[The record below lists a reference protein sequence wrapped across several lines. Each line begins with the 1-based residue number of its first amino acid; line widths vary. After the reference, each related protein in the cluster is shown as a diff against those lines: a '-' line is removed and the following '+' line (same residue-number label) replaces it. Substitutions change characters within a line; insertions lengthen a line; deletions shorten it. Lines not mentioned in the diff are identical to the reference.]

1 MPALAAIPHSAKEI
15 RTSPMRWLVLAV
27 MSLGIF
33 LILVDNTIVNTA
45 LPAISRD
52 LGASTSTLQWVIDSY
67 TLVLAGLLLLG
78 GSIGDRFGRRHWM
91 AAGMSIF
98 GVAAVGAAFSTSAE
112 SLIAFRALQGV
123 GAALVMPATLS
134 ILTDVFAREERA
146 KAIGI
151 WTGVGG
157 LAIGVGPAIGGYL
170 VDEFSW
176 SAVFLM
182 HVPVVLL
189 ALVGLYLIV
198 PSSRDE
204 RERKLDV
211 PGGLLATGGLLA
223 LGYAI
228 IQGAEAG
235 WTSAEIVG
243 SFIAAGALLA
253 AFVLVE
259 LRSSAPMLPLQ
270 FFRQKDFTGGVL
282 IIGLIFFALF
292 VTFFFLTQYFQ
303 LVQGRSA
310 FEAGLLIVIPAAGMM
325 VGAPIAG
332 LLVKRV
338 GPRTLLLGAIASMV
352 AGLALF
358 LRLEVDTGT
367 LQIAASLFTFGVGA
381 GMAMAPLTDTVM
393 AAVPVNDAGVGSAA
407 NDVSRELGA
416 ALGIAIVGSVVNTI
430 YRNNVDDSLGG
441 AVPESAVESA
451 KEGIGI
457 AALGTEGLPA
467 DVAAQVVSS
476 ANVAFVDAITFGF
489 AVSIGVLAVAA
500 LAAMTLLPSKMR
512 ETQVE
517 IDDFASPDAD
527 APSPVAP
534 TTQSV
539 PVPVTVES
547 SALAVE
553 SPNRQSL
560 FH

>member
-1 MPALAAIPHSAKEI
+1 MPALASIPHSAEQI
-15 RTSPMRWLVLAV
+15 RTSPTRWLVLAV

-67 TLVLAGLLLLG
+67 TLILAGLLLLG
-78 GSIGDRFGRRHWM
+78 GTVGDRFGRRQWM
-91 AAGMSIF
+91 AIGMSVF

-157 LAIGVGPAIGGYL
+157 LGIGMGPAIGGYL

-189 ALVGLYLIV
+189 ALAGLFFLV
-198 PSSRDE
+198 PNSRDE
-204 RERKLDV
+204 RKRKLDL

-235 WTSAEIVG
+235 WGSAEIVG
-243 SFIAAGALLA
+243 SFTSAVALLA

-259 LRSSAPMLPLQ
+259 LRSAEPMLPLQ
-270 FFRQKDFTGGVL
+270 FFRRKDFTGGVL
-282 IIGLIFFALF
+282 IIGLIFFAMF

-310 FEAGLLIVIPAAGMM
+310 FEAGLLIVIPATGMM

-332 LLVKRV
+332 LLVKRI
-338 GPRTLLLGAIASMV
+338 GPRMLLLGAISSMV
-352 AGLALF
+352 AGMALF

-367 LQIAASLFTFGVGA
+367 LQIAISLFTFGVGS

-416 ALGIAIVGSVVNTI
+416 ALGIAIVGSLANTI
-430 YRNNVDDSLGG
+430 YRGNVEEALDGTVSP
-441 AVPESAVESA
+441 AVVESA
-451 KEGIGI
+451 KEGVGI
-457 AALGTEGLPA
+457 ALLESESLPA
-467 DVAAQVVSS
+467 DVAAQVVAS
-476 ANVAFVDAITFGF
+476 ANLAFVDAITFGF
-489 AVSIGVLAVAA
+489 AVSIGVLVAAAVAA
-500 LAAMTLLPSKMR
+500 VTLLPNKMR

-517 IDDFASPDAD
+517 VDDSDDPEG
-527 APSPVAP
+527 PSSVAP
-534 TTQSV
+534 TPEAV
-539 PVPVTVES
+539 PVLVQMSSSSVRSASPVS
-547 SALAVE
+547 
-553 SPNRQSL
+553 QSL

>member
-1 MPALAAIPHSAKEI
+1 MPALAAIPHSAEEI
-15 RTSPMRWLVLAV
+15 RTSPTRWLVLAV

-52 LGASTSTLQWVIDSY
+52 LSASTSTLQWVIDSY

-78 GSIGDRFGRRHWM
+78 GTIGDRFGRRQWM
-91 AAGMSIF
+91 AIGMSIF
-98 GVAAVGAAFSTSAE
+98 GLAAVGAAFSTNAE

-134 ILTDVFAREERA
+134 ILTDVFSRKERA
-146 KAIGI
+146 LAIGI

-157 LAIGVGPAIGGYL
+157 LGIGMGPAIGGYL
-170 VDEFSW
+170 VDEFGW
-176 SAVFLM
+176 AAVFLM
-182 HVPVVLL
+182 HVPIVLL
-189 ALVGLYLIV
+189 ALAGLFFLV
-198 PSSRDE
+198 PDSKDE

-211 PGGLLATGGLLA
+211 PGGLLATGGLVA
-223 LGYAI
+223 LGYGI
-228 IQGAEAG
+228 IQGTEAG
-235 WTSAEIVG
+235 WTSGEIIG
-243 SFIAAGALLA
+243 SFVVAVALLT
-253 AFVLVE
+253 AFIMVE
-259 LRSSAPMLPLQ
+259 LRTAEPMLPLQ
-270 FFRQKDFTGGVL
+270 LFRQKDFTGGVI

-332 LLVKRV
+332 LLVKRI
-338 GPRTLLLGAIASMV
+338 GPRSLLLGALTSMA
-352 AGLALF
+352 AGLLLF
-358 LRLEVDTGT
+358 LRLEVDTST
-367 LQIAASLFTFGVGA
+367 LQIAISLFTFGIGVGS
-381 GMAMAPLTDTVM
+381 AMAPLTDTVM

-416 ALGIAIVGSVVNTI
+416 ALGIAIVGSLVNGI
-430 YRNNVDDSLGG
+430 YRNNIDESLGG
-441 AVPESAVESA
+441 VVPASAVESA

-457 AALGTEGLPA
+457 AVLGSEGLPV
-467 DVAAQVVSS
+467 DVAAQVVSA
-476 ANVAFVDAITFGF
+476 ANVAFVDAITVGF
-489 AVSIGVLAVAA
+489 AVSIGVLVVAA
-500 LAAMTLLPSKMR
+500 IAALTLLPNKMR

-517 IDDFASPDAD
+517 VDDFGAEDHPRIGTS
-527 APSPVAP
+527 APQA
-534 TTQSV
+534 T
-539 PVPVTVES
+539 PVPVSVDS
-547 SALAVE
+547 SAVTVAPPV
-553 SPNRQSL
+553 RQGW

>member
-1 MPALAAIPHSAKEI
+1 MPALAAIPHSAEEI
-15 RTSPMRWLVLAV
+15 RTSPTRWLVLAV

-52 LGASTSTLQWVIDSY
+52 LSASTSTLQWVIDSY

-78 GSIGDRFGRRHWM
+78 GTIGDRFGRRQWM
-91 AAGMSIF
+91 AIGMSIF
-98 GVAAVGAAFSTSAE
+98 GLAAVGAAFSTNAE

-134 ILTDVFAREERA
+134 ILTDVFSRKERA
-146 KAIGI
+146 LAIGI

-157 LAIGVGPAIGGYL
+157 LGIGMGPAIGGYL
-170 VDEFSW
+170 VDEFGW
-176 SAVFLM
+176 AAVFLM
-182 HVPVVLL
+182 HVPIVLL
-189 ALVGLYLIV
+189 ALAGLFFLV
-198 PSSRDE
+198 PDSKDE

-211 PGGLLATGGLLA
+211 PGGLLATGGLVA
-223 LGYAI
+223 LGYGI
-228 IQGAEAG
+228 IQGTEAG
-235 WTSAEIVG
+235 WTSGEIIG
-243 SFIAAGALLA
+243 SFVVAVALLT
-253 AFVLVE
+253 AFIMVE
-259 LRSSAPMLPLQ
+259 LRTAEPMLPLQ
-270 FFRQKDFTGGVL
+270 LFRQKDFTGGVI

-332 LLVKRV
+332 LLVKRI
-338 GPRTLLLGAIASMV
+338 GPRILLLGALTSMA
-352 AGLALF
+352 AGLLLF
-358 LRLEVDTGT
+358 LRLEVDTST
-367 LQIAASLFTFGVGA
+367 LQIAISLFTFGIGVGS
-381 GMAMAPLTDTVM
+381 AMAPLTDTVM

-416 ALGIAIVGSVVNTI
+416 ALGIAIVGSLVNGI
-430 YRNNVDDSLGG
+430 YRNNIDESLGG
-441 AVPESAVESA
+441 VVPASAVESA

-457 AALGTEGLPA
+457 AVLGSEGLPV
-467 DVAAQVVSS
+467 DVAAQVVSA
-476 ANVAFVDAITFGF
+476 ANVAFVDAITVGF
-489 AVSIGVLAVAA
+489 AVSIGVLVVAA
-500 LAAMTLLPSKMR
+500 IAALTLLPNKMR

-517 IDDFASPDAD
+517 VDDFGAEDHPRIGTS
-527 APSPVAP
+527 APQA
-534 TTQSV
+534 T
-539 PVPVTVES
+539 PVPVSVDS
-547 SALAVE
+547 SAVTVAPPV
-553 SPNRQSL
+553 RQGW

>member
-1 MPALAAIPHSAKEI
+1 MPALAAIPHSAEEI
-15 RTSPMRWLVLAV
+15 RTSPTRWLVLAV

-52 LGASTSTLQWVIDSY
+52 LSASTSTLQWVIDSY

-78 GSIGDRFGRRHWM
+78 GTIGDRFGRRQWM
-91 AAGMSIF
+91 AIGMSIF
-98 GVAAVGAAFSTSAE
+98 GLAAVGAAFSTNAE

-134 ILTDVFAREERA
+134 ILTDVFSRKERA
-146 KAIGI
+146 LAIGI

-157 LAIGVGPAIGGYL
+157 LGIGMGPAIGGYL
-170 VDEFSW
+170 VDEFGW
-176 SAVFLM
+176 AAVFLM
-182 HVPVVLL
+182 HVPIVLL
-189 ALVGLYLIV
+189 ALAGLFFLV
-198 PSSRDE
+198 PDSKDE

-211 PGGLLATGGLLA
+211 PGGLLATGGLVA
-223 LGYAI
+223 LGYGI
-228 IQGAEAG
+228 IQGTEAG
-235 WTSAEIVG
+235 WTSGEIIG
-243 SFIAAGALLA
+243 SFVVAVALLT
-253 AFVLVE
+253 AFIMVE
-259 LRSSAPMLPLQ
+259 LRTAEPMLPLQ
-270 FFRQKDFTGGVL
+270 LFRQKDFTGGVI

-332 LLVKRV
+332 LLVKRI
-338 GPRTLLLGAIASMV
+338 GPRILLLGALTSMA
-352 AGLALF
+352 AGLLLF
-358 LRLEVDTGT
+358 LRLEVDTST
-367 LQIAASLFTFGVGA
+367 LQIAISLFTFGIGVGS
-381 GMAMAPLTDTVM
+381 AMAPLTDTVM

-416 ALGIAIVGSVVNTI
+416 ALGIAIVGSLVNGI
-430 YRNNVDDSLGG
+430 YRNNIDESLGG
-441 AVPESAVESA
+441 VVPASAVESA

-457 AALGTEGLPA
+457 AVLGSEGLPV
-467 DVAAQVVSS
+467 DVAAQVVSA

-489 AVSIGVLAVAA
+489 AVSIGVLVVAA
-500 LAAMTLLPSKMR
+500 IAALTLLPNKMR

-517 IDDFASPDAD
+517 VDDFGAEDHPRIGTS
-527 APSPVAP
+527 APQA
-534 TTQSV
+534 T
-539 PVPVTVES
+539 PVPVSVDS
-547 SALAVE
+547 SAVTVAPPV
-553 SPNRQSL
+553 RQGW

>member
-1 MPALAAIPHSAKEI
+1 MPALAAIPHSADEMK
-15 RTSPMRWLVLAV
+15 TSPMRWLVLAV

-78 GSIGDRFGRRHWM
+78 GTIGDRFGRRQWM
-91 AAGMSIF
+91 AVGMSVF
-98 GVAAVGAAFSTSAE
+98 GVAAVGAAFSTNAE

-157 LAIGVGPAIGGYL
+157 LGIGVGPAIGGYL

-189 ALVGLYLIV
+189 ALAGLFFLV
-198 PSSRDE
+198 PNSKDE

-211 PGGLLATGGLLA
+211 PGGLLATGGLVA

-228 IQGAEAG
+228 IQGTEAG
-235 WTSAEIVG
+235 WASTEIVG
-243 SFIAAGALLA
+243 SFVAAAALLT
-253 AFVLVE
+253 AFAVVE
-259 LRSSAPMLPLQ
+259 LRSAEPMLPLQ
-270 FFRQKDFTGGVL
+270 LFKQKDFTGGVI

-292 VTFFFLTQYFQ
+292 VTFFFLTQFFQ

-332 LLVKRV
+332 LLVKRI
-338 GPRTLLLGAIASMV
+338 GPRLLLLGAITSMI
-352 AGLALF
+352 AGLLLF
-358 LRLEVDTGT
+358 LRLEVDTST
-367 LQIAASLFTFGVGA
+367 LQIAISLFTFGIGA
-381 GMAMAPLTDTVM
+381 GMSMAPLTDTVM

-416 ALGIAIVGSVVNTI
+416 ALGIAIVGSLANTI
-430 YRNNVDDSLGG
+430 YRNNIDDSLGG
-441 AVPESAVESA
+441 VVSASTLESA
-451 KEGIGI
+451 KEGVGI
-457 AALGTEGLPA
+457 AILESEALPA
-467 DVAAQVVSS
+467 DVAAQVVNS
-476 ANVAFVDAITFGF
+476 ANLAFVDAITFGF
-489 AVSIGVLAVAA
+489 AVSIGVLVVAAVAA
-500 LAAMTLLPSKMR
+500 LTLLPNKMR
-512 ETQVE
+512 EAQAE
-517 IDDFASPDAD
+517 IYNVDSTPQPRIETP
-527 APSPVAP
+527 APQAI
-534 TTQSV
+534 
-539 PVPVTVES
+539 PVPVSVDSSGLTV
-547 SALAVE
+547 APPVH
-553 SPNRQSL
+553 QGW